1 MWLKQSPRM
10 TSQSVSVLTEQ
21 TCTYVLAVYH
31 TVHARPDTIT
41 FKIRKC
47 DHTMLALLCC
57 GTVKGALSPIFKIT
71 IKSKKEILQS
81 EKNPNTGSVLLEISL
96 PVL

>member
-1 MWLKQSPRM
+1 
-10 TSQSVSVLTEQ
+10 
-21 TCTYVLAVYH
+21 
-31 TVHARPDTIT
+31 
-41 FKIRKC
+41 
-47 DHTMLALLCC
+47 MLAILCC